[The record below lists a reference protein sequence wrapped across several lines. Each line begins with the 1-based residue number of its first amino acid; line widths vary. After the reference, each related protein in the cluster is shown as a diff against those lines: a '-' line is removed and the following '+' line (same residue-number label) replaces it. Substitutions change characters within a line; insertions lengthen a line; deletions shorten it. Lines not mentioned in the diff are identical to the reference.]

1 MTRTRSHRPVWA
13 VMATMA
19 LLPML
24 PSSASGAPANDD
36 FANRQ
41 MINAPSTSVAGTNV
55 GATLRSADPQ
65 AAAGTW
71 TSHTV

>member
-1 MTRTRSHRPVWA
+1 MRRTRSHRAVLA